1 MIKVKNTLKRIT
13 NTAVGAKARLFAAM
27 TAAMTFMYSLPVMA
41 ADIQSSKLATGTE
54 KLVKD
59 ATTWLLVIA
68 PLITVVVV
76 IYYFIRKSMA
86 DEMDH
91 KKWDSR
97 ITTAIICCIG
107 VVSASLIINVL
118 ISYYQ

>member
-1 MIKVKNTLKRIT
+1 
-13 NTAVGAKARLFAAM
+13 
-27 TAAMTFMYSLPVMA
+27 
-41 ADIQSSKLATGTE
+41 
-54 KLVKD
+54 
-59 ATTWLLVIA
+59 
-68 PLITVVVV
+68 V

-91 KKWDSR
+91 RKWDSR

-118 ISYYQ
+118 VSYYQ